1 MDPSDFTDDS
11 PGELVKTIEG
21 IWAFVPDPLPPQFE
35 IGPSTIN
42 KLSAADFAMGEL
54 RGIGQM
60 LPNPQLLINPFLR
73 REAVLSSRIE
83 GTIASLDQL
92 ILFEVEPTRE
102 PQNPDVGEVANYVS
116 AMEYGLRRLDELPV
130 SLRLIREVH
139 EKLFRGVRGQDRR
152 PGEFRQTQNASGQ
165 QGRPV
170 EEARYIPP
178 PVAQMTQALSDLE
191 LFIHQPAD
199 LPFLIQL
206 ALVHYQFEAIHPF
219 LDGNGRIGRL
229 LLSLLLCEKG
239 YLTQPLLYLS
249 GFLEKNRDRYI
260 DLLLRVSQK
269 GDWAGWVEFFL
280 EGVAEQSRDVIQ
292 RSGLLLELRQQYRDS
307 AQTAR
312 ASALP
317 LQLVDRLFQAPA
329 LTISMAQGLLGVT
342 HVSAQRSIERLVAL
356 GILSE
361 VTGQQRNRI
370 YVAKEILSLIGSEP
384 VGA

>member
-1 MDPSDFTDDS
+1 MDPTDFTDDA
-11 PGELVKTIEG
+11 PGELVKTVEG
-21 IWAFVPDPLPPQFE
+21 LWAFVPDPLPPRFD
-35 IGPSTIN
+35 IGPATI
-42 KLSAADFAMGEL
+42 KRLSAADFALGEL
-54 RGIGQM
+54 KGIGQM

-73 REAVLSSRIE
+73 REAILSSRIE

-92 ILFEVEPTRE
+92 ILFEVEPSRA

-116 AMEYGLRRLDELPV
+116 AMEYGLKRLKELPV
-130 SLRLIREVH
+130 SLRLIRELH
-139 EKLFRGVRGQDRR
+139 EKLLTGVRGQDRR
-152 PGEFRQTQNASGQ
+152 PGEFRQTQNAIGQ

-191 LFIHQPAD
+191 LFIHQPTE

-249 GFLEKNRDRYI
+249 GFLEKHRDRYI
-260 DLLLRVSQK
+260 DSLLRVSQS
-269 GDWAGWVEFFL
+269 GDWAGWVDFFL
-280 EGVAEQSRDVIQ
+280 EGVAEQSRDVIE
-292 RSGLLLELRQQYRDS
+292 RSGLLLVLRQHYRER

-317 LQLVDRLFQAPA
+317 LQLVDQLFQVPA
-329 LTISMAQGLLGVT
+329 ITISMAQGLLGVT

-356 GILSE
+356 GVLNE

-370 YVAKEILSLIGSEP
+370 YVATEILSVISAE
-384 VGA
+384 